1 MTEQTPV
8 TDGPVKRA
16 ARAAARRLASVGGPR
31 LETDVEAALYNRNAQ
46 PEPDQY
52 LDPVTL
58 GSLIVSTATLAWTV
72 FKDLRS
78 KTLKPKADIVAR
90 RVRIELPP
98 AEDISPAVQDRV
110 IEIIV
115 EEIIND
121 SDE

>member
-1 MTEQTPV
+1 MTERSPAA
-8 TDGPVKRA
+8 DGRVERT
-16 ARAAARRLASVGGPR
+16 ARAAARRLASADAPR
-31 LETDVEAALYNRNAQ
+31 LEIDVEVALHHRSTR
-46 PEPDQY
+46 PEPGQY

-72 FKDLRS
+72 FKDLRT

-98 AEDISPAVQDRV
+98 AEDISPTDQDRV

-115 EEIIND
+115 EEIVND

>member
-1 MTEQTPV
+1 MTEQAPA
-8 TDGPVKRA
+8 TDGPVERA
-16 ARAAARRLASVGGPR
+16 ARAAARRLASADAPR
-31 LETDVEAALYNRNAQ
+31 LETDVEAALHHRTAQ

-72 FKDLRS
+72 FKDLRA

-98 AEDISPAVQDRV
+98 AEDISPADQDRV
-110 IEIIV
+110 IEIVV